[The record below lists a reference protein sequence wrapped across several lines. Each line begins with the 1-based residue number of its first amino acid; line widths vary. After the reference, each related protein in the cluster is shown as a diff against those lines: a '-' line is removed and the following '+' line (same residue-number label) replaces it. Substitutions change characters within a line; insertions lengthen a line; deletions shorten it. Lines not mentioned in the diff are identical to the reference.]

1 MIMYMVILIKL
12 MMVHTILNVDI
23 EIDDDGDCYASF
35 EDENGNSYEDITE
48 LDKDQQEKIREA
60 FNLRSA
66 NFDLK
71 YEDKKFVFTVRGF
84 GHGVGM
90 SQYGALF
97 MAKEGSNYKEILKW
111 YYTGC
116 EIK

>member
-1 MIMYMVILIKL
+1 MK
-12 MMVHTILNVDI
+12 TFS
-23 EIDDDGDCYASF
+23 G
-35 EDENGNSYEDITE
+35 
-48 LDKDQQEKIREA
+48 QKIREA